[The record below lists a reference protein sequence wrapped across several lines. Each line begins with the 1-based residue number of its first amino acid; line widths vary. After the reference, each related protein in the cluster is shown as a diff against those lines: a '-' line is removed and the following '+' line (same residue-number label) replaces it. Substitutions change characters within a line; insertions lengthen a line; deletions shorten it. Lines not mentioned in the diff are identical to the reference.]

1 MDVREAHGI
10 LQTDIILR
18 TAIVE
23 GLRRLRSSDQKKFF
37 DAIFANLRNDP
48 IIRAAGGDK
57 EIARIK
63 DWFCGGDGK
72 APVEVPVFM
81 SYRLDELRFPC
92 VTIALLESTEAEQ
105 THGDIHYQHVEEV
118 PLSDID
124 WPPLAGP
131 FAPEQYAPSSGL
143 MAIPAAALGDITMS
157 PGMWIVDATGAE
169 HLIQEVVDYNVIGL
183 EAGIVADFRTC
194 YLKGAR
200 PRLTQ
205 TVESVVMRETYQV
218 TAWAQSESIY
228 LTYLHAIVQF
238 LLLHYKQE
246 LLEGRGIER
255 TVISS
260 GPFTIEQQFLPE
272 VVFKR
277 AINVVGYVR
286 QIWPKKFVETIES
299 IDQQLVF
306 VDDDARPVHTEG
318 DPEEGYVVEE

>member
-1 MDVREAHGI
+1 MEVKEAHGI
-10 LQTDIILR
+10 LQTDILLR

-23 GLRRLRSSDQKKFF
+23 GLRRLRSSDRKFF
-37 DAIFANLRNDP
+37 DAIFANLRNDKLT
-48 IIRAAGGDK
+48 RERYGDE
-57 EIARIK
+57 EIARIAE
-63 DWFCGGDGK
+63 WFCGGDGK
-72 APVEVPVFM
+72 EPVDVPVFM

-92 VTIALLESTEAEQ
+92 ISIALLESTEAEQ
-105 THGDIHYQHVEEV
+105 THGDVHFQHVESV

-131 FAPEQYAPSSGL
+131 FAPERYAPSSGL
-143 MAIPAAALGDITMS
+143 MVIPAAALRDIMPA
-157 PGMWIVDATGAE
+157 PGMWIIDATGAE
-169 HLIQEVVDYNVIGL
+169 HLIQEVVDDNVVGL
-183 EAGIVADFRTC
+183 TAGLVADFRSC
-194 YLKGAR
+194 YLKGAL

-205 TVESVVMRETYQV
+205 TVESVNMRETYGITVRVQG
-218 TAWAQSESIY
+218 ESIY

-260 GPFTIEQQFLPE
+260 GPFTFDEQFAPE

-277 AINVVGYVR
+277 TINMVGYVR

-299 IDQQLVF
+299 YDQSLVF
-306 VDDDARPVHTEG
+306 VDDDAEPINAEG
-318 DPEEGYVVEE
+318 DPAEGFVAEQ